1 MRKFT
6 TTEKSNGELAVRG
19 MSEKVQDL
27 CSNCD
32 VIKVYEYTD
41 DFDLVRYAL
50 DYDGFVTDN
59 LSFEECEERLED
71 LADA

>member
-1 MRKFT
+1 MKKFT

-19 MSEKVQDL
+19 MSEKAQDL
-27 CSNCD
+27 YSNCD
-32 VIKVYEYTD
+32 VIKVYEYTTD
-41 DFDLVRYAL
+41 DDIKKYAL
-50 DYDGFVTDN
+50 DYDGFVTVN